1 MIEEELLFDHEGNVD
16 VEAMR
21 DERVTR
27 NVPPNPPPRAAQP
40 RWLDGKA
47 IARLAVSDCIN
58 CGSWLNQAVMQYLI
72 DCANRKN
79 GACYPSNETIAQTI
93 RCSVSTVKRATR
105 FWRRNGYRLHG
116 TNHSVPSHCYARPNQ
131 ARWHQREQRLPHRL
145 AGADRVCAGLSL
157 QAPHQSARGSDPETG
172 HGEGGV
178 SRSDPQRGSDVIQ
191 PRLRCEPLNSEG
203 NSEYKTPSLSGASS
217 DPLDN

>member
-21 DERVTR
+21 DERISR
-27 NVPPNPPPRAAQP
+27 NVPPNPPPPAAQP

-79 GACYPSNETIAQTI
+79 GACYPSNETIAEAV
-93 RCSVSTVKRATR
+93 RCSLSTVKRAMR
-105 FWRRNGYRLHG
+105 FWRRNGHRVHG
-116 TNHSVPSHCYARPNQ
+116 ITIPFLRIALYGRSKRDGTKESNAYHIGWQALIAFARDY
-131 ARWHQREQRLPHRL
+131 HYKL
-145 AGADRVCAGLSL
+145 RVRVHA
-157 QAPHQSARGSDPETG
+157 AA
-172 HGEGGV
+172 
-178 SRSDPQRGSDVIQ
+178 I
-191 PRLRCEPLNSEG
+191 LRQ
-203 NSEYKTPSLSGASS
+203 KTEKVA
-217 DPLDN
+217 